1 MSRTTYTYKQ
11 FKYKDKT
18 YKFKEPLKIV
28 IDNFLGY
35 DLKTTFGELF
45 IPSIP
50 DGYTGAE
57 ITKPEKTIREYLT
70 YTFEEYLTK
79 KDDELNDA
87 ENAFKNKWLS
97 LIDFKKSK

>member
-1 MSRTTYTYKQ
+1 MSRKTYTYKT
-11 FKYKDKT
+11 FKYKYKT

-35 DLKTTFGELF
+35 DLKTMCGELS
-45 IPSIP
+45 IPSIF

-70 YTFEEYLTK
+70 HVFDEYLSK
-79 KDDELNDA
+79 KDEDLSEAD
-87 ENAFKNKWLS
+87 KTYKKKWLS
-97 LIDFKKSK
+97 MLVR